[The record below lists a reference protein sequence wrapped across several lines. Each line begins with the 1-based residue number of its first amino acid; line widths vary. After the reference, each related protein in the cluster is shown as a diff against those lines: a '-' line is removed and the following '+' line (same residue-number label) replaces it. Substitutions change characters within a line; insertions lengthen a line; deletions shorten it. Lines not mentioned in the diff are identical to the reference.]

1 MRQKNRFGVSTGIAA
16 GLAVVLLIIG
26 VVGGYFAGSAVPPV
40 TSTVTQTRTSTVTQ
54 PTTVVSTTTVAAG
67 TVTSTVTAGTVT
79 TTITQPTTVTQT
91 ATATLT
97 STATVTATQPP
108 TTVTTTVTAP
118 AAARTY
124 VIGVPLPFSGPL
136 ASYGKSFADAVALAV
151 EEINALLQSS
161 GSTTRFEVATADTET
176 TAAGALKA
184 TQNLYQT
191 KGIQVSVG
199 PLTTAEVMGVK
210 QFVDQNKIVVIAP
223 ASTGLAAAIPGDFIF
238 RVVDPPD
245 NFQGAALAQ
254 YVKARGI
261 TNVVVAYR
269 DDTFG
274 QGMWDIFTKRFTAL
288 GGKTT
293 PLKFAP
299 DQPDYSSEVA
309 KLTTLVS
316 EAKAS
321 GPTGVLWVAWE
332 GEALKWLP
340 LLQGNPVL
348 SSVEWFGI
356 ENLRSPNLLPP
367 KVSKEVGD
375 FLVNTK
381 FTVTSFY
388 TPGNPLTPTFKENFV
403 KKYGREPLPFSDDAY
418 DAAYIAAWSIL
429 VAGRYDGEAI
439 RKVVPTV
446 ANHFIGVTVQTY
458 LDANGDQAIAY
469 FGLYR
474 PEIVQ
479 GNYDWVLLGYY
490 DGSTDKV
497 VITKS

>member
-1 MRQKNRFGVSTGIAA
+1 MVNKKRSGVSTGVAA

-40 TSTVTQTRTSTVTQ
+40 TSTVTSIRTSTVTQ

-67 TVTSTVTAGTVT
+67 TVTTTVTAGTAT
-79 TTITQPTTVTQT
+79 TTVTQPTTITHT
-91 ATATLT
+91 ATATVT
-97 STATVTATQPP
+97 TTATATQPP
-108 TTVTTTVTAP
+108 TTITTTVTAP

-136 ASYGKSFADAVALAV
+136 ASYGKSFADAIAMAV
-151 EEINALLQSS
+151 DEINAMLQSA
-161 GSTTRFEVATADTET
+161 GSATRFEVATADTET

-184 TQNLYQT
+184 MQNLYQT
-191 KGIQVSVG
+191 KAIQVSVG
-199 PLTTAEVMGVK
+199 PLTTSEVMGVK

-223 ASTGLAAAIPGDFIF
+223 ASTGLAAAIPDDYIF

-254 YVKARGI
+254 YVKSRGI
-261 TNVVVAYR
+261 TNVIVAYR

-274 QGMWDIFTKRFTAL
+274 QGMWNIFTKRFTAL

-309 KLTTLVS
+309 KLTTLVA

-356 ENLRSPNLLPP
+356 DNLKSPNLLPP
-367 KVSKEVGD
+367 KVSNEIGD
-375 FLVNTK
+375 FLVKTK

-388 TPGNPLTPTFKENFV
+388 TPGNPLTPSFKENFV
-403 KKYGREPLPFSDDAY
+403 KKYGREPLPYSDGAY

-429 VAGRYDGEAI
+429 IAGKYDGEAI
-439 RKVVPTV
+439 KKVVPTV
-446 ANHFIGVTVQTY
+446 ASRFIGVTVQTY
-458 LDANGDQAIAY
+458 LDENGDQAIAY

-474 PEIVQ
+474 PEVVQ
-479 GNYDWVLLGYY
+479 GAYSWVGVGYY

-497 VITKS
+497 VIEKP

>member
-1 MRQKNRFGVSTGIAA
+1 MRYGRKVGVSTAV
-16 GLAVVLLIIG
+16 AVVLAIVLLVIG
-26 VVGGYFAGSAVPPV
+26 IVGGYFAGSTVPPV
-40 TSTVTQTRTSTVTQ
+40 TSTVTQTSTVTK
-54 PTTVVSTTTVAAG
+54 PTTVISTTTVAAG

-79 TTITQPTTVTQT
+79 TTITQPVTVTQT
-91 ATATLT
+91 E
-97 STATVTATQPP
+97 TQPP
-108 TTVTTTVTAP
+108 VTVTTTVTAP
-118 AAARTY
+118 AVAKTY

-136 ASYGKSFADAVALAV
+136 ASYGKSFADAIALAV
-151 EEINALLQSS
+151 EEINTLLQSA
-161 GSTTRFEVATADTET
+161 GSATRFEVATADTET

-184 TQNLYQT
+184 MQNLYQT
-191 KGIQVSVG
+191 KGIQISVG
-199 PLTTAEVMGVK
+199 PLTTSEVMGVK

-223 ASTGLAAAIPGDFIF
+223 ASTGLAAAIPGDYIF

-261 TNVVVAYR
+261 KNVVVAYR

-274 QGMWDIFTKRFTAL
+274 QGMWDIFTKRFTAI

-316 EAKAS
+316 EMKAS
-321 GPTGVLWVAWE
+321 GPTGVLWVAFE

-348 SSVEWFGI
+348 SSVEWFGV
-356 ENLRSPNLLPP
+356 ENLKAPNLLPP

-375 FLVNTK
+375 FLVNAK

-388 TPGNPLTPTFKENFV
+388 TPGNPLTPSFRENFIR
-403 KKYGREPLPFSDDAY
+403 KYGREPLPYSDGAY

-429 VAGRYDGEAI
+429 IAGKYDGEALK
-439 RKVVPTV
+439 KVVPTV

-458 LDANGDQAIAY
+458 LDENGDQAIAY

-479 GNYDWVLLGYY
+479 GNYEWTIVGYY

-497 VITKS
+497 VLTSE